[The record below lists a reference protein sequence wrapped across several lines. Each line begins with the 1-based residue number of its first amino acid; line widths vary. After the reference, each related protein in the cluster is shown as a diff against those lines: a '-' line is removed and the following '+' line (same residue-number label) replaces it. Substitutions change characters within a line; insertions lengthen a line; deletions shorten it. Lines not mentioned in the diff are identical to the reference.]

1 MKRILLIEDEEQLRK
16 NTAEILEISGFE
28 VETAENGKIGVEK
41 ALKNKPDLVV
51 CDVMMPVLDGYA
63 TLQAFTRNENLMGI
77 PFIFLTAKVERVDL
91 RKGMELG
98 ADDYLTKPFGINEL
112 TTAINTRL
120 QKIDNLK
127 RTLTTDESLGVFLES
142 AKVKS
147 GLNSLSTDKKN
158 YLYKKKK
165 VIYSEG
171 DSPSKLFFITAG
183 KVKIVREN
191 QGGKELI
198 TALYGTGDF
207 FGYIPLIE
215 DCNYMDTALALE
227 DSEIIYIPK
236 KDFFD
241 LLYRNA
247 KVAQNFVKM
256 LSNQIIEKEQQLL
269 GLAYNSLRKRVAEG
283 IIQYV
288 KTYKVNYQDKII
300 VSITRE
306 DLSNIAG
313 TAMESLVRTLGDF
326 RDEGLIEIIDGK
338 VVITDITK
346 LERLKY

>member
-1 MKRILLIEDEEQLRK
+1 MKKILLIEDEEQLRN
-16 NTAEILEISGFE
+16 NTAEILEISGYE
-28 VETAENGKIGVEK
+28 VETAENGKVGVEK

-51 CDVMMPVLDGYA
+51 CDVMMPVLDGYGA
-63 TLQAFTRNENLMGI
+63 LQAFTHNDTLMGV
-77 PFIFLTAKVERVDL
+77 PFIFLTAKVERADL

-120 QKIDNLK
+120 QKIENLK
-127 RTLTTDESLGVFLES
+127 RTLNTDESLGVFLEN
-142 AKVKS
+142 AKVNS
-147 GLNSLSTDKKN
+147 GLNSLSTDKKVHP
-158 YLYKKKK
+158 YKKKK

-171 DSPSKLFFITAG
+171 DSPTKLFFIKSG

-191 QGGKELI
+191 QDGKELI

-207 FGYIPLIE
+207 FGYNSLIE
-215 DCNYMDTALALE
+215 ESDYKDTALALE
-227 DSEIIYIPK
+227 ESEIIFIPK
-236 KDFFD
+236 QDFFE

-247 KVAQNFVKM
+247 DVAQSFVKM

-288 KTYKVNYQDKII
+288 KTYKVDYLDKVI

-326 RDEGLIEIIDGK
+326 KDEGLLEIVEGK
-338 VVITDITK
+338 VVVTNIKK
-346 LERLKY
+346 LEQLKY

>member
-1 MKRILLIEDEEQLRK
+1 MKKILLIEDEEQLRN
-16 NTAEILEISGFE
+16 NTAEILEISGFK

-51 CDVMMPVLDGYA
+51 CDVMMPVLDGYGV
-63 TLQAFTRNENLMGI
+63 LQAFTHNETLMGI
-77 PFIFLTAKVERVDL
+77 PFIFLTAKVERADL

-112 TTAINTRL
+112 TAAINTRL
-120 QKIDNLK
+120 QKINNLK
-127 RTLTTDESLGVFLES
+127 RTLTTDESLWLFLENT
-142 AKVKS
+142 KVNL
-147 GLNSLSTDKKN
+147 GLDSLSIDKKEH
-158 YLYKKKK
+158 LYKKKR

-171 DSPSKLFFITAG
+171 DSPTKLFFIKVG

-191 QGGKELI
+191 QDGKELI

-207 FGYIPLIE
+207 FGYNTLIE
-215 DCNYMDTALALE
+215 DCNYTDTALALE
-227 DSEIIYIPK
+227 DSEIIHIPK
-236 KDFFD
+236 QDFFE

-247 KVAQNFVKM
+247 NVAQSFVKM

-288 KTYKVNYQDKII
+288 KRYKKDYQGKII

-338 VVITDITK
+338 VVITTIDK
-346 LERLKY
+346 LEKLKY

>member
-1 MKRILLIEDEEQLRK
+1 MKKILLIEDEEQLRK

-41 ALKNKPDLVV
+41 ALKSKPDLVV

-63 TLQAFTRNENLMGI
+63 TLQAFTRNEALMGI
-77 PFIFLTAKVERVDL
+77 PFIFLTAKVERADL
-91 RKGMELG
+91 RKAMELG

-112 TTAINTRL
+112 TAAISTRL

-127 RTLTTDESLGVFLES
+127 RTLITDESLELFLAN
-142 AKVKS
+142 AKANS

-158 YLYKKKK
+158 HPYKKKK
-165 VIYSEG
+165 IIYSEG

-191 QGGKELI
+191 QDGKELI

-207 FGYIPLIE
+207 FGYNSLIE
-215 DCNYMDTALALE
+215 DCNYTDTALALE
-227 DSEIIYIPK
+227 DCEIIYIPK
-236 KDFFD
+236 QDFFE

-247 KVAQNFVKM
+247 NVAQRFVKM

-288 KTYKVNYQDKII
+288 KTYKVDYQDKVI

-326 RDEGLIEIIDGK
+326 KDEGLIQITDGK
-338 VVITDITK
+338 VVITNIAK
-346 LERLKY
+346 LEQLKY

>member
-1 MKRILLIEDEEQLRK
+1 MKKILLIEDEEQLRN
-16 NTAEILEISGFE
+16 NTAEILEISGFQ
-28 VETAENGKIGVEK
+28 VETAENGKVGVEE

-51 CDVMMPVLDGYA
+51 CDVMMPVLDGYG
-63 TLQAFTRNENLMGI
+63 TLQAFTRNKALMGI
-77 PFIFLTAKVERVDL
+77 PFIFLTAKVERADL

-120 QKIDNLK
+120 QKIDNLR
-127 RTLTTDESLGVFLES
+127 RTLTTDESLGLFLEN
-142 AKVKS
+142 AKVNS

-158 YLYKKKK
+158 HFHKKKK

-171 DSPSKLFFITAG
+171 DLPSKLFFIKAG

-191 QGGKELI
+191 QDGKELI

-207 FGYIPLIE
+207 FGYNSLIE
-215 DCNYMDTALALE
+215 DCEYMDTALALE

-236 KDFFD
+236 QDFFE

-247 KVAQNFVKM
+247 NVAQHFVKM

-288 KTYKVNYQDKII
+288 KTYKVNYQDKVI

-326 RDEGLIEIIDGK
+326 RDEGLIEITDGK
-338 VVITDITK
+338 VVINDIEK
-346 LERLKY
+346 LEKLRY

>member
-1 MKRILLIEDEEQLRK
+1 MKKILLIEDEERLRN

-28 VETAENGKIGVEK
+28 VETAENGKVGVEK
-41 ALKNKPDLVV
+41 AILNKPDLVV
-51 CDVMMPVLDGYA
+51 CDVMMPVLDGYGV
-63 TLQAFTRNENLMGI
+63 LQAFTHNDLLMGV
-77 PFIFLTAKVERVDL
+77 PFIFLTAKVERSDL

-112 TTAINTRL
+112 MSAINTRL
-120 QKIDNLK
+120 QKIENLK
-127 RTLTTDESLGVFLES
+127 RTLTTDESLGQFLDN
-142 AKVKS
+142 AKINA
-147 GLNSLSTDKKN
+147 GINSLSVDRKVH
-158 YLYKKKK
+158 LFKKKK

-171 DSPSKLFFITAG
+171 DMPTKLFFIKSG

-191 QGGKELI
+191 SDGKELI
-198 TALYGTGDF
+198 TTLCGAGDF
-207 FGYIPLIE
+207 FGYNALIE
-215 DCNYMDTALALE
+215 NKIYTDTALALE
-227 DSEIIYIPK
+227 ECEILYIPQT
-236 KDFFD
+236 DFFD
-241 LLYRNA
+241 LLFRNA
-247 KVAQNFVKM
+247 DVAQSFVKM
-256 LSNQIIEKEQQLL
+256 LSNQILEKEHQLL

-288 KTYKVNYQDKII
+288 KRYKVDYQDKVI

-326 RDEGLIEIIDGK
+326 KDEGLIDIVEGK
-338 VVITDITK
+338 VVVSNVEK